1 MKHLFLSLTICSTLM
16 AQDAIAKPADIFD
29 PVINQIKDTMP
40 QGWTVRLPSNITFA
54 GGDGKPL
61 GLYPNSVFFSK
72 DSQEFFVSLYT
83 KPDCTA
89 RVCAIGSLVSSRDN
103 DQSYAHMLLSRP
115 IFSAADVAKLRKIQ
129 QKDYHNWTKADR
141 EFIQTGEQA
150 ILRRESI
157 TLKPGVKGTFVTNR
171 GMGASTPPGVSVV
184 WQQDGFNFRIST
196 GARLDESGRVNQERK
211 TELINAAISMAKE
224 SPITSDK

>member
-1 MKHLFLSLTICSTLM
+1 MKYLILPLTACFVLI
-16 AQDAIAKPADIFD
+16 AHRAIAKPAAIFE

-40 QGWTVRLPSNITFA
+40 QGWVVRLPSSISLI
-54 GGDGKPL
+54 GGEKKPL

-72 DSQEFFVSLYT
+72 DSQEFFVTLYT
-83 KPDCTA
+83 KPDCLA
-89 RVCAIGSLVSSRDN
+89 RACTVGSLVSSRG
-103 DQSYAHMLLSRP
+103 DQSYAHMLMSRP
-115 IFSAADVAKLRKIQ
+115 IFSEADVARLIKIRK
-129 QKDYHNWTKADR
+129 KDSQDWTQADK

-150 ILRRESI
+150 ILRREPI
-157 TLKPGVKGTFVTNR
+157 TLKPGVQGTFVTNR

-184 WQQDGFNFRIST
+184 WQQDDFTYRIST
-196 GARLDESGRVNQERK
+196 GARLDESGRVSQERK